1 MRGVG
6 VELDAH
12 PALRRLLVVG
22 VYRRPADRRSPDRL
36 TGRRV
41 VGDSSLRLQCIS
53 RMNPTNPAGN
63 RRREPPTISPGR
75 LAQSPFEDWEWQLSA
90 RCRGHPAHLFFPEG
104 LRGLALIRL
113 EAEAKRICS
122 DCPVVSECRDHAV
135 RTPELWGVWGA
146 MTSRERA
153 RLYPSPTTR

>member
-1 MRGVG
+1 M
-6 VELDAH
+6 
-12 PALRRLLVVG
+12 
-22 VYRRPADRRSPDRL
+22 
-36 TGRRV
+36 
-41 VGDSSLRLQCIS
+41 S

-75 LAQSPFEDWEWQLSA
+75 LAPPLFEDWEWQLSA
-90 RCRGHPAHLFFPEG
+90 RCRGHPAHLFFPKG
-104 LRGLALIRL
+104 LRGPALIRL

-153 RLYPSPTTR
+153 KLYPSSTTR